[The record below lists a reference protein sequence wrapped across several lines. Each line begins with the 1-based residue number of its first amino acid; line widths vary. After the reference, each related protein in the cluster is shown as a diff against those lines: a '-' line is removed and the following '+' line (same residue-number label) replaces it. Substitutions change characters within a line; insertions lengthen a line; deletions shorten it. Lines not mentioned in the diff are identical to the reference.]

1 MAKYETISVKVS
13 ADLKEKITHYGVKTG
28 EVVRNALQAEV
39 RRRQLEEIEKQLE
52 PLRTVLSKIN
62 SEDVVVSIR
71 EDRDRG

>member
-1 MAKYETISVKVS
+1 MAKYETISVKVP

-52 PLRTVLSKIN
+52 PLRSSLGKIN
-62 SEDVVVSIR
+62 TEDVVASIR

>member
-1 MAKYETISVKVS
+1 MAKYETISVKVP
-13 ADLKEKITHYGVKTG
+13 ADLKEKIIHYGVKTG

-39 RRRQLEEIEKQLE
+39 KRRQLEEIEKQLE

-62 SEDVVVSIR
+62 SDDVVASIR

>member
-1 MAKYETISVKVS
+1 MAKYETISVKVP

-52 PLRTVLSKIN
+52 PLRSSLSKIN
-62 SEDVVVSIR
+62 TEDVVASIR

>member
-1 MAKYETISVKVS
+1 MAKYETISVKVP
-13 ADLKEKITHYGVKTG
+13 ADLKEKITRYGVKTG

-52 PLRTVLSKIN
+52 PLRSSLSKIN
-62 SEDVVVSIR
+62 AEDVVASIR

>member
-1 MAKYETISVKVS
+1 MAKYETISVKVP

-52 PLRTVLSKIN
+52 PLRIVLSKIN
-62 SEDVVVSIR
+62 SEDVVASIR
-71 EDRDRG
+71 EDRDQG